1 MTKTSNQAAPKGY
14 PVALLSAVILSTSAI
29 FVRFLTEKYNLPPT
43 ILSFWRNLFVAIVL
57 LLILVFIRSK
67 LLRVSKP
74 QLTYLII
81 YGFVLAVF
89 NSIWTLS
96 VSLNGAAV
104 GTVLAYC
111 SAAFTT
117 LLGWWFL
124 KESLTWVKGGVVLLC
139 LCGCVLVAGALDPA
153 AWTINLTGII
163 TGIGSGLF
171 YALYT
176 LMGRS
181 ASNRGLNPWTTLLY
195 TFGFGAV
202 WLLGIDLVGN
212 GVLPGTAPGLSGL
225 LWLGSDRQ
233 AWLLLFTLAAI
244 PTLAGFGFYNVS
256 LSLMPSSVVNLIVTT
271 EPAFTAL
278 WAYFLLGERFTLV
291 QVIGST
297 LIVTGVVFLRLWENR
312 ATRPSLEPVS

>member
-1 MTKTSNQAAPKGY
+1 MTTSSKKASEKGY
-14 PVALLSAVILSTSAI
+14 PIALLSAVILSTSAI
-29 FVRFLTEKYNLPPT
+29 FVRHLTETYGLPPI
-43 ILSFWRNLFVAIVL
+43 ILSFWRDLFVAIVL
-57 LLILVFIRSK
+57 LIILVLIRPG
-67 LLRVSKP
+67 LLRISR
-74 QLTYLII
+74 QHLFYLIV

-89 NSIWTLS
+89 NSVWTLS

-111 SAAFTT
+111 SAAFTA
-117 LLGWWFL
+117 LLGWWIL
-124 KESLTWVKGGVVLLC
+124 KESLSWVKGLAVLLC
-139 LCGCVLVAGALDPA
+139 LGGCVLVAGALDPA
-153 AWTINLTGII
+153 AWSINLVGII

-171 YALYT
+171 YAIYT

-195 TFGFGAV
+195 TFGCGAL

-212 GVLPGTAPGLSGL
+212 GILPGTAQGLSGL
-225 LWLGSDRQ
+225 LWLGSD
-233 AWLLLFTLAAI
+233 WLGWLILFILAAI
-244 PTLAGFGFYNVS
+244 PTVAGFGLYNVS

-291 QVIGST
+291 QVIGSA
-297 LIVTGVVFLRLWENR
+297 LIVTGVIFLRLWENR
-312 ATRPSLEPVS
+312 SNNLTK

>member
-1 MTKTSNQAAPKGY
+1 MASSSKKASEKGY
-14 PVALLSAVILSTSAI
+14 PIALLSAVILSTSAI
-29 FVRFLTEKYNLPPT
+29 FVRHLTEKYGLPPI
-43 ILSFWRNLFVAIVL
+43 ILSFWRDLFVAIVL
-57 LLILVFIRSK
+57 LIILVLIRPG
-67 LLRVSKP
+67 LLRITR
-74 QLTYLII
+74 QNLYYLVI

-89 NSIWTLS
+89 NSVWTLS

-111 SAAFTT
+111 SAAFTA
-117 LLGWWFL
+117 LLGWWIL
-124 KESLTWVKGGVVLLC
+124 KESLSWVKVLAVLLC
-139 LCGCVLVAGALDPA
+139 LGGCVLVAGALDPA
-153 AWTINLTGII
+153 AWSINLVGII

-171 YALYT
+171 YAIYT

-212 GVLPGTAPGLSGL
+212 GVLPGTAQGLSGL
-225 LWLGSDRQ
+225 LWLGSD
-233 AWLLLFTLAAI
+233 WLGWLILFILAAI
-244 PTLAGFGFYNVS
+244 PTVAGFGLYNVS

-291 QVIGST
+291 QVIGSA

-312 ATRPSLEPVS
+312 GVSPKGE

>member
-1 MTKTSNQAAPKGY
+1 MTNSSKKASEKGY
-14 PVALLSAVILSTSAI
+14 PIALLSAVILSTSAI
-29 FVRFLTEKYNLPPT
+29 FVHHLTETYDLPPI
-43 ILSFWRNLFVAIVL
+43 ILSFWRDLFVAIVL
-57 LLILVFIRSK
+57 LIILVLIRPG
-67 LLRVSKP
+67 LLRITR
-74 QLTYLII
+74 QHLYYLIM

-89 NSIWTLS
+89 NSVWTLS

-111 SAAFTT
+111 SAAFTA
-117 LLGWWFL
+117 LLGWWLL
-124 KESLTWVKGGVVLLC
+124 KENLSWVKFLAVLFC
-139 LCGCVLVAGALDPA
+139 LGGCVLVAGALDPA
-153 AWTINLTGII
+153 AWSINLIGII

-171 YALYT
+171 YAIYT

-212 GVLPGTAPGLSGL
+212 GALPGTAPGLSGL
-225 LWLGSDRQ
+225 LWLGTD
-233 AWLLLFTLAAI
+233 WLGWLILFILAAI
-244 PTLAGFGFYNVS
+244 PTVAGFGLYNVS

-291 QVIGST
+291 QVIGSA
-297 LIVTGVVFLRLWENR
+297 LIVTGVIFLRLWENR
-312 ATRPSLEPVS
+312 SNNPNS

>member
-1 MTKTSNQAAPKGY
+1 MANPSNQSSQKGY
-14 PVALLSAVILSTSAI
+14 PIALLSAVSLSSSAI
-29 FVRFLTEKYNLPPT
+29 LVRYLNEEYALPPIT
-43 ILSFWRNLFVAIVL
+43 LSFWRDLFMAMIVL
-57 LLILVFIRSK
+57 VILVLTRPGLIRLTGK
-67 LLRVSKP
+67 

-81 YGFVLAVF
+81 YGFVVAVF
-89 NSIWTLS
+89 NSLWTLS

-111 SAAFTT
+111 SAAFTA

-124 KESLTWVKGGVVLLC
+124 KESLTWVKGVVVLLC
-139 LCGCVLVAGALDPA
+139 LGGCIMVAGALDPA
-153 AWTINLTGII
+153 AWKINLIGII
-163 TGIGSGLF
+163 TGIGSGLL
-171 YALYT
+171 YAIYT

-195 TFGFGAV
+195 AFGFGAV
-202 WLLGIDLVGN
+202 WLLGINLVGN
-212 GVLPGTAPGLSGL
+212 GVLPGTAQGISGL
-225 LWLGSDRQ
+225 FWLGTD
-233 AWLLLFTLAAI
+233 WLGWFILFI
-244 PTLAGFGFYNVS
+244 LAGIPSVGGFGLYNVS

-291 QVIGST
+291 QVIGSA

-312 ATRPSLEPVS
+312 STNPNR

>member
-1 MTKTSNQAAPKGY
+1 MASSSKKASEKGY
-14 PVALLSAVILSTSAI
+14 PIALLSAVILSTSAI
-29 FVRFLTEKYNLPPT
+29 FVRHLTEKYGLPPI
-43 ILSFWRNLFVAIVL
+43 ILSFWRDLFVAIVL
-57 LLILVFIRSK
+57 LIILILIRPG
-67 LLRVSKP
+67 LLRITR
-74 QLTYLII
+74 QNLYYLVI

-89 NSIWTLS
+89 NSVWTLS

-111 SAAFTT
+111 SAAFTA
-117 LLGWWFL
+117 LLGWWIL
-124 KESLTWVKGGVVLLC
+124 KESLSWVKVLAVLLC
-139 LCGCVLVAGALDPA
+139 LGGCVLVAGALDPA
-153 AWTINLTGII
+153 AWSINLIGIV

-171 YALYT
+171 YAIYT

-202 WLLGIDLVGN
+202 WLLGIDLIGN
-212 GVLPGTAPGLSGL
+212 GVLPGTAQGLSGL
-225 LWLGSDRQ
+225 FWLGSD
-233 AWLLLFTLAAI
+233 WLGWLILFILAAI
-244 PTLAGFGFYNVS
+244 PTVAGFGLYNVS

-291 QVIGST
+291 QVVGSA
-297 LIVTGVVFLRLWENR
+297 LIVTGVVFLRLYENR
-312 ATRPSLEPVS
+312 TNNPNK

>member
-1 MTKTSNQAAPKGY
+1 MASSSKKASEKGY
-14 PVALLSAVILSTSAI
+14 PIALLSAVILSTSAI
-29 FVRFLTEKYNLPPT
+29 FVRHLTEKYGLPPI
-43 ILSFWRNLFVAIVL
+43 ILSFWRDLFVAIVL
-57 LLILVFIRSK
+57 LIILVLIRPG
-67 LLRVSKP
+67 LLRITR
-74 QLTYLII
+74 QNLYYLVI

-89 NSIWTLS
+89 NSVWTLS

-111 SAAFTT
+111 SAAFTA
-117 LLGWWFL
+117 LLGWWIL
-124 KESLTWVKGGVVLLC
+124 KESLSWVKVLAVLLC
-139 LCGCVLVAGALDPA
+139 LGGCVLVAGALDPA
-153 AWTINLTGII
+153 AWSINLIGIV

-171 YALYT
+171 YAIYT

-202 WLLGIDLVGN
+202 WLLGIDLIGN
-212 GVLPGTAPGLSGL
+212 GVLPGTAQGLSGL
-225 LWLGSDRQ
+225 FWLGSD
-233 AWLLLFTLAAI
+233 WLGWLILFILAAI
-244 PTLAGFGFYNVS
+244 PTVAGFGLYNVS

-291 QVIGST
+291 QVIGS
-297 LIVTGVVFLRLWENR
+297 
-312 ATRPSLEPVS
+312 A

>member
-1 MTKTSNQAAPKGY
+1 MANSSKKASEKGY
-14 PVALLSAVILSTSAI
+14 PIALLSAVILSTSAI
-29 FVRFLTEKYNLPPT
+29 FVRHLTEKYSLPPI
-43 ILSFWRNLFVAIVL
+43 ILSFWRDLFVAIVL
-57 LLILVFIRSK
+57 LIILVLIRPG
-67 LLRVSKP
+67 LLRITR
-74 QLTYLII
+74 QNLYYLII

-89 NSIWTLS
+89 NSVWTLS

-111 SAAFTT
+111 SAAFTA
-117 LLGWWFL
+117 LLGWWIL
-124 KESLTWVKGGVVLLC
+124 KESLSWVKVLAVLLC
-139 LCGCVLVAGALDPA
+139 LGGCVLVAGALDPA
-153 AWTINLTGII
+153 AWSINLVGII

-171 YALYT
+171 YAIYT

-212 GVLPGTAPGLSGL
+212 GVLPGTAQGLKGL
-225 LWLGSDRQ
+225 LWLGSD
-233 AWLLLFTLAAI
+233 WLGWLILFILAAI
-244 PTLAGFGFYNVS
+244 PTVAGFGLYNVS

-291 QVIGST
+291 QVIGSA

-312 ATRPSLEPVS
+312 GVTVRGE

>member
-1 MTKTSNQAAPKGY
+1 MTSSSKKASEKGY
-14 PVALLSAVILSTSAI
+14 PIALLSAVILSTSAI
-29 FVRFLTEKYNLPPT
+29 FVRHLTEKYGLPPI
-43 ILSFWRNLFVAIVL
+43 ILSFWRDLFVAIVL
-57 LLILVFIRSK
+57 LVILVLIRPG
-67 LLRVSKP
+67 LLRITR
-74 QLTYLII
+74 QHLYYLII

-89 NSIWTLS
+89 NSVWTLS

-111 SAAFTT
+111 SAAFTA
-117 LLGWWFL
+117 LLGWWLL
-124 KESLTWVKGGVVLLC
+124 KESLSWVKVLAVLLC
-139 LCGCVLVAGALDPA
+139 LGGCVLVAGALDPA
-153 AWTINLTGII
+153 AWSINLVGII

-171 YALYT
+171 YAIYT

-212 GVLPGTAPGLSGL
+212 GVLPGTAQGLSGL
-225 LWLGSDRQ
+225 LWLGTD
-233 AWLLLFTLAAI
+233 WLGWLILFILAAI
-244 PTLAGFGFYNVS
+244 PTVTGFGLYNVS

-291 QVIGST
+291 QVVGSA

-312 ATRPSLEPVS
+312 GVSVKGK

>member
-1 MTKTSNQAAPKGY
+1 MPKPENISDQRGY
-14 PVALLSAVILSTSAI
+14 PIALLSAAILSTSAI
-29 FVRFLTEKYNLPPT
+29 FVRYLTQYYHLPPI
-43 ILSFWRNLFVAIVL
+43 ILSFWRDLFVAIVL
-57 LLILVFIRSK
+57 LVILGIIRPG
-67 LLRVSKP
+67 LLRVTRS
-74 QLTYLII
+74 QLYYTII
-81 YGFVLAVF
+81 YGFVLAIF
-89 NSIWTLS
+89 NSAWTLS

-111 SAAFTT
+111 SAAFTA

-124 KESLTWVKGGVVLLC
+124 KESLTWVKGVAVLLC
-139 LCGCVLVAGALDPA
+139 LGGCVLVAGALDPA
-153 AWTINLTGII
+153 AWAINLIGIL

-171 YALYT
+171 YAIYT

-212 GVLPGTAPGLSGL
+212 GILPGTAQGLSGL
-225 LWLGSDRQ
+225 LWPGAGWQ
-233 AWLLLFTLAAI
+233 GWLILFILAAI
-244 PTLAGFGFYNVS
+244 PTLAGFGLYNVS

-278 WAYFLLGERFTLV
+278 WAYFLLSERFTGV
-291 QVIGST
+291 QVMGSV
-297 LIVTGVVFLRLWENR
+297 LIVAGVVFLRLWENKG
-312 ATRPSLEPVS
+312 

>member
-1 MTKTSNQAAPKGY
+1 MTNSSKKASEKGY
-14 PVALLSAVILSTSAI
+14 PIALLSAVILSTSAI
-29 FVRFLTEKYNLPPT
+29 FVRHLTEKYGLPPI
-43 ILSFWRNLFVAIVL
+43 ILSFWRDLFVAIVL
-57 LLILVFIRSK
+57 LIILVLIRPG
-67 LLRVSKP
+67 LLRITR
-74 QLTYLII
+74 QNLYYLII

-89 NSIWTLS
+89 NSVWTLS

-111 SAAFTT
+111 SAAFTA
-117 LLGWWFL
+117 LLGWWIL
-124 KESLTWVKGGVVLLC
+124 KESLSWVKVLAVLLC
-139 LCGCVLVAGALDPA
+139 LGGCVLVAGALDPA
-153 AWTINLTGII
+153 AWSINLIGIV

-171 YALYT
+171 YAIYT

-181 ASNRGLNPWTTLLY
+181 ASNRCLNPWTTLLY

-212 GVLPGTAPGLSGL
+212 GVLPGTAQGLSGL
-225 LWLGSDRQ
+225 LWLGTDWMG
-233 AWLLLFTLAAI
+233 WLILFILAAI
-244 PTLAGFGFYNVS
+244 PTVAGFGLYNVS

-291 QVIGST
+291 QVIGSA
-297 LIVTGVVFLRLWENR
+297 LIVTGVVLLRMYENL
-312 ATRPSLEPVS
+312 SNNLNK

>member
-1 MTKTSNQAAPKGY
+1 MTTSSKKASEKGY
-14 PVALLSAVILSTSAI
+14 PIALLSAVILSTSAI
-29 FVRFLTEKYNLPPT
+29 FVRHLTETYGLPPI
-43 ILSFWRNLFVAIVL
+43 ILSFWRDLFVAMVL
-57 LLILVFIRSK
+57 LIILVLIRPG
-67 LLRVSKP
+67 LLRISR
-74 QLTYLII
+74 QHLYYLII

-89 NSIWTLS
+89 NSVWTLS

-111 SAAFTT
+111 SAAFTA
-117 LLGWWFL
+117 LLGWWIL
-124 KESLTWVKGGVVLLC
+124 KESLSWVKVLAVMLC
-139 LCGCVLVAGALDPA
+139 LGGCVLVAGALDPA
-153 AWTINLTGII
+153 AWSINLVGII

-171 YALYT
+171 YAIYT

-212 GVLPGTAPGLSGL
+212 GVLPGTAQGLSGL
-225 LWLGSDRQ
+225 LWLGSD
-233 AWLLLFTLAAI
+233 WLGWLILFILAAI
-244 PTLAGFGFYNVS
+244 PTVAGFGLYNVS

-291 QVIGST
+291 QVIGSL

-312 ATRPSLEPVS
+312 STNPNS

>member
-1 MTKTSNQAAPKGY
+1 MASSSKKASEKGY
-14 PVALLSAVILSTSAI
+14 PIALLSAVILSTSAI
-29 FVRFLTEKYNLPPT
+29 FVRHLTEKYGLPPI
-43 ILSFWRNLFVAIVL
+43 ILSFWRDLFVAIVL
-57 LLILVFIRSK
+57 LIILILIRPG
-67 LLRVSKP
+67 LLRITR
-74 QLTYLII
+74 QNLYYLVI

-89 NSIWTLS
+89 NSVWTLS

-111 SAAFTT
+111 SAAFTA
-117 LLGWWFL
+117 LLGWWIL
-124 KESLTWVKGGVVLLC
+124 KESLSWVKVLAVLLC
-139 LCGCVLVAGALDPA
+139 LGGCVLVAGALDPA
-153 AWTINLTGII
+153 AWSINLIGIV

-171 YALYT
+171 YAIYT

-202 WLLGIDLVGN
+202 WLLGIDLIGN
-212 GVLPGTAPGLSGL
+212 GVLPGTAQGLSGL
-225 LWLGSDRQ
+225 FWLGSD
-233 AWLLLFTLAAI
+233 WLGWLILFILAAI
-244 PTLAGFGFYNVS
+244 PTVAGFGLYNVS

-291 QVIGST
+291 QVVGSA
-297 LIVTGVVFLRLWENR
+297 LIVTGVVFLRLYENR
-312 ATRPSLEPVS
+312 TNNPNN

>member
-1 MTKTSNQAAPKGY
+1 M
-14 PVALLSAVILSTSAI
+14 
-29 FVRFLTEKYNLPPT
+29 
-43 ILSFWRNLFVAIVL
+43 
-57 LLILVFIRSK
+57 
-67 LLRVSKP
+67 
-74 QLTYLII
+74 
-81 YGFVLAVF
+81 
-89 NSIWTLS
+89 
-96 VSLNGAAV
+96 

-111 SAAFTT
+111 SAAFTA
-117 LLGWWFL
+117 LLGWWIL
-124 KESLTWVKGGVVLLC
+124 KESLSWVKVLAVLLC
-139 LCGCVLVAGALDPA
+139 LGGCVLVAGALDPA
-153 AWTINLTGII
+153 AWSINLVGII

-171 YALYT
+171 YAIYT

-212 GVLPGTAPGLSGL
+212 GVLPGTAQGFSGL
-225 LWLGSDRQ
+225 LWLGTD
-233 AWLLLFTLAAI
+233 WLGWLILFILAAI
-244 PTLAGFGFYNVS
+244 PTVAGFGLYNVS

-291 QVIGST
+291 QVIGSA

-312 ATRPSLEPVS
+312 SVSVKGE

>member
-1 MTKTSNQAAPKGY
+1 MTNSSKKASEKGY
-14 PVALLSAVILSTSAI
+14 PIALLSAVILSTSAI
-29 FVRFLTEKYNLPPT
+29 FVRHLTEKYGLPPI
-43 ILSFWRNLFVAIVL
+43 ILSFWRDLFVAIVL
-57 LLILVFIRSK
+57 LIILVLIRPG
-67 LLRVSKP
+67 LLRITR
-74 QLTYLII
+74 QNLYYLII

-89 NSIWTLS
+89 NSVWTLS

-111 SAAFTT
+111 SAAFTA
-117 LLGWWFL
+117 LLGWWIL
-124 KESLTWVKGGVVLLC
+124 KESLSWVKVLAVLLC
-139 LCGCVLVAGALDPA
+139 LGGCVLVAGALDPA
-153 AWTINLTGII
+153 AWSINLIGII

-171 YALYT
+171 YAIYT

-212 GVLPGTAPGLSGL
+212 GVLPGTAQGLSGL
-225 LWLGSDRQ
+225 LWLGSD
-233 AWLLLFTLAAI
+233 WLGWLILFILAAI
-244 PTLAGFGFYNVS
+244 PTVAGFGLYNVS

-278 WAYFLLGERFTLV
+278 WAYFL
-291 QVIGST
+291 IGGK
-297 LIVTGVVFLRLWENR
+297 VYAGAGDWQCVDRDRGGFP
-312 ATRPSLEPVS
+312 ATV